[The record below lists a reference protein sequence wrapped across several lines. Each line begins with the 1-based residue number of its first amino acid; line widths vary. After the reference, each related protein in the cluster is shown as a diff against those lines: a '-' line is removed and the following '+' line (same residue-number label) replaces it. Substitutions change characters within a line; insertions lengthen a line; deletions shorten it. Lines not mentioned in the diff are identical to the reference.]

1 MYTKTVFNE
10 KSFKGKMWL
19 SLIAILFLCITL
31 IGCNLKE
38 FKEQYESLNIENNK
52 LELNVIGYFEKISS
66 LTSSY
71 NKKEIADELANL
83 IREEEKIMKKYENLK
98 PSKELQENYDEFLKL
113 LNEKNELYKEF
124 EISIREDN
132 NFTMEA
138 ILNDM
143 IKNTK
148 EMTKISNEI
157 SNELSN

>member
-1 MYTKTVFNE
+1 MYTKIVFNE
-10 KSFKGKMWL
+10 RNFKGKMWL

-38 FKEQYESLNIENNK
+38 FKGQYENLNIENNK
-52 LELNVIGYFEKISS
+52 LELNVIDYFEKISS

-83 IREEEKIMKKYENLK
+83 IREEEKIIKKYEDLK
-98 PSKELQENYDEFLKL
+98 PSKELQENYDGFLEL

-132 NFTMEA
+132 KFTMES
-138 ILNDM
+138 ILKDM

-157 SNELSN
+157 SDKLSN